1 MKSIPDAVRQT
12 VETDGFL
19 HFGLSNGILNLT
31 KTAKFLRPLIESRTK
46 KGVSLSALTMALSRL
61 RLRKRKVNA
70 YLKDVRLSALNVHK
84 NLAEI
89 TYEKTTANIQAL
101 EKAEK
106 EIRQKGAYL
115 VITFGT
121 GEITALVD
129 MEYLSHVKKFI
140 PATVKAEIHDL
151 VAVSAQFDEK
161 YIPHVGMVYAL
172 VQQLTFQNINI
183 IEFSSTYTE
192 LVFYL
197 RKKDLKLVFD
207 TLYDQF
213 M

>member
-1 MKSIPDAVRQT
+1 MLSIPEAVKSAIER
-12 VETDGFL
+12 DGFL
-19 HFGLSNGILNLT
+19 HFGLANNLLNLT
-31 KTAKFLRPLIESRTK
+31 KTAKFVRPLVEVRTK
-46 KGVSLSALTMALSRL
+46 KTVSVSAVTMALSRL
-61 RLRKRKVNA
+61 RLKKRKVNA
-70 YLKDVRLSALNVHK
+70 YLKDIRLTSLNVQK
-84 NLAEI
+84 NLAEL
-89 TYEKTTANIQAL
+89 TYEKTSANVRTL

-106 EIRQKGAYL
+106 EIRYKGAYV

-121 GEITALVD
+121 TEITVLVD
-129 MEYLSHVKKFI
+129 VEYAPHIKKSM
-140 PATVKAEIHDL
+140 PAVPKIEIRDL

-172 VQQLTFQNINI
+172 IQQLTFQNINI

-197 RKKDLKLVFD
+197 HKKDLKLAFD